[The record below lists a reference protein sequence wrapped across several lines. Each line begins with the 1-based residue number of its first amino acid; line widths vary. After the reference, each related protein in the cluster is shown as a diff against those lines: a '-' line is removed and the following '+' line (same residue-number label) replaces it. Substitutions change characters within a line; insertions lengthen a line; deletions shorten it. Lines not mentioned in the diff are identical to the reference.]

1 MRSSWK
7 RVRAVLLAVLVGQA
21 AWANPP
27 INLAPT
33 APAVEILPAA
43 PLPATPTPVPLTVPA
58 QPARVVTTPPLS
70 PPLLAQPADPGRALS
85 YPQVST
91 SACQFP
97 VADAPA
103 SGFFFVDGSIYLLR
117 PGFTT
122 NPAFTTFTINRPTDR
137 DVQANNATQEF
148 DWNYQPALQLRAG
161 ILGECGLGLRG
172 SYFLFDQASNSIQTT
187 LTAANAS
194 AGKLITTPDVG
205 LPGAGNGVAAF
216 GSPSALLQ
224 VTPPLGRD
232 RLDFASSIFLYSI
245 DMEAFAQ
252 VTQGPWQ
259 FVGSLGARYMH
270 LEQNYTA
277 NLVNPGSLG
286 ASETQSLW
294 TDRDFTGAGPTVAL
308 EAVRQFG
315 RTGFGLFG
323 NFRGSYLMGTM
334 NQDST
339 FKQNIIDPAN
349 VTLAGS
355 QSTQTTT
362 SSARLLGLP
371 VTELEVGGEYVFN
384 LNSAALLLRLSA
396 VSQTY
401 FEAGSPTSPDG
412 NLTLF
417 GGKLTAGLTF

>member
-1 MRSSWK
+1 M
-7 RVRAVLLAVLVGQA
+7 AVMVGQVA
-21 AWANPP
+21 LANPIVP
-27 INLAPT
+27 GTIPS
-33 APAVEILPAA
+33 PPQPVVEILPAA
-43 PLPATPTPVPLTVPA
+43 PLPALPVPVAQSVPA
-58 QPARVVTTPPLS
+58 PPARVVPTS
-70 PPLLAQPADPGRALS
+70 PVTSPTLAQPVEACRPLAS
-85 YPQVST
+85 PQVST
-91 SACQFP
+91 SACYFAGGDDP
-97 VADAPA
+97 RA
-103 SGFFFVDGSIYLLR
+103 GHFFVDGSIYLLR

-137 DVQANNATQEF
+137 DVQAHNSTQEF
-148 DWNYQPALQLRAG
+148 DWNYQPAMQIRAG

-172 SYFLFDQASNSIQTT
+172 SYFLFDQASKSLQTT
-187 LTAANAS
+187 LTSANAS
-194 AGKLITTPDVG
+194 AGKIITTPDVG

-224 VTPPLGRD
+224 VTPPLGHD
-232 RLDFASSIFLYSI
+232 RLDFTSSIFLYAI
-245 DMEAFAQ
+245 DMEAMAQ
-252 VTQGPWQ
+252 VTHGSWQ
-259 FVGSLGARYMH
+259 FVGSLGARYLR

-339 FKQNIIDPAN
+339 FKQSILDPAN

-371 VTELEVGGEYVFN
+371 VTELEVGGEYVYT
-384 LNSAALLLRLSA
+384 LSSAALLLRLSA